1 MRGIGGGRGRG
12 KEVSLCHR
20 DSTGVGCSPAWMS
33 SHKEGI
39 LLPHRA
45 SLQRK
50 GFSSPQAP
58 KYHPAGSVPHP
69 IWALCHKEGVPL
81 PHEASPIRERSQ
93 CFTKHHPTGM
103 RSSPACRE
111 GVPSPRQ
118 MSSHRE
124 GVPLPQETTPG
135 RDGCLCLTENCPQEA
150 SPIRK
155 EVPKS
160 HQTLTHRDR
169 ILFYLQKTDPVT
181 PSGTIPQGRGPIAP
195 QSITSQGW
203 VPFSSQTSP
212 HKDPIAPQFRKGNFQ
227 ALLLGKKIPELW
239 DIPGL
244 SSWTAVEWK
253 TSWGSLGTGS

>member
-69 IWALCHKEGVPL
+69 VWALCRKEGVPL
-81 PHEASPIRERSQ
+81 PRETSPIRERSQ

-111 GVPSPRQ
+111 GVPSPHQ
-118 MSSHRE
+118 VSSHRR

-155 EVPKS
+155 GVPNS
-160 HQTLTHRDR
+160 D
-169 ILFYLQKTDPVT
+169 
-181 PSGTIPQGRGPIAP
+181 PQGQDPHLPAEDGSCHPIR
-195 QSITSQGW
+195 
-203 VPFSSQTSP
+203 
-212 HKDPIAPQFRKGNFQ
+212 HHPIRKGSRCSTKHHLTGVGTLVFLN
-227 ALLLGKKIPELW
+227 IP
-239 DIPGL
+239 P
-244 SSWTAVEWK
+244 
-253 TSWGSLGTGS
+253 